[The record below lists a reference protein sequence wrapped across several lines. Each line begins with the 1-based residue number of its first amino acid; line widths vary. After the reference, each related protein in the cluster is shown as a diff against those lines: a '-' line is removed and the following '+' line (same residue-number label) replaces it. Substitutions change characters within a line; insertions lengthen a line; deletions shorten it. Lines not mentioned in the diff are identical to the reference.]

1 MKTAMVWGARG
12 DIGHAL
18 LKHLTEEGWTVVA
31 IAREAA
37 DLGDLAAVVIEADV
51 DSAFSVQSAITIA
64 SQEVSDVNLWV
75 YAVGDIASEKV
86 EEMSPGDWTRL
97 LNANLSGA
105 YLATHYSLPLLAEDA
120 HLFYLGAISE
130 RLRLPGLS
138 AYAAA
143 KAGLEAFADTLRKE
157 ERRRRVTVVRPAA
170 VATSLWDKV
179 PMRLPAH
186 ALTPEELASRV
197 LQAYREGHKGTLD
210 VA

>member
-86 EEMSPGDWTRL
+86 EEMSPGD
-97 LNANLSGA
+97 
-105 YLATHYSLPLLAEDA
+105 
-120 HLFYLGAISE
+120 
-130 RLRLPGLS
+130 
-138 AYAAA
+138 
-143 KAGLEAFADTLRKE
+143 
-157 ERRRRVTVVRPAA
+157 
-170 VATSLWDKV
+170 
-179 PMRLPAH
+179 
-186 ALTPEELASRV
+186 
-197 LQAYREGHKGTLD
+197 
-210 VA
+210 

>member
-1 MKTAMVWGARG
+1 
-12 DIGHAL
+12 
-18 LKHLTEEGWTVVA
+18 
-31 IAREAA
+31 
-37 DLGDLAAVVIEADV
+37 
-51 DSAFSVQSAITIA
+51 
-64 SQEVSDVNLWV
+64 
-75 YAVGDIASEKV
+75 
-86 EEMSPGDWTRL
+86 
-97 LNANLSGA
+97 
-105 YLATHYSLPLLAEDA
+105 LAEDA